1 MTPEQILEAFQSQL
15 RFNQDI
21 QSRIEDLTARQSELT
36 EGQALLMSYLRE
48 QDARRDLERLEFN
61 RDMRE
66 LRQEIADLR
75 RDFLNHMRAYHPPAE
90 R

>member
-1 MTPEQILEAFQSQL
+1 MTPEQILEALQFQL

-21 QSRIEDLTARQSELT
+21 QAQIQSIQAQISDLR

-48 QDARRDLERLEFN
+48 QDARRDLERLAYE

-66 LRQEIADLR
+66 TNQRIENLRL
-75 RDFLNHMRAYHPPAE
+75 DFLNHMRTYHPPTD